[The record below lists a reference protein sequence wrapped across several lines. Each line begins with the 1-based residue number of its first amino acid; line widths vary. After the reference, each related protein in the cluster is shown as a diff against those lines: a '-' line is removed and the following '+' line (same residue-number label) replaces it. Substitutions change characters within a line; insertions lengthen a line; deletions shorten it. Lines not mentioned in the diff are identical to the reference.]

1 MGKWRFS
8 IEIVDLPIENGDFP
22 SETPAGMLSSAE
34 TSTQISS
41 QTPCNWPSHYPHRK
55 THGKTTVIWGIP
67 NKMVGLFH
75 GKSHLEMDDGWGY
88 PLVMTNP

>member
-41 QTPCNWPSHYPHRK
+41 QTPCHWPSHYPHRK
-55 THGKTTVIWGIP
+55 TIGKP
-67 NKMVGLFH
+67 MVKPQSYG
-75 GKSHLEMDDGWGY
+75 GSQIKW
-88 PLVMTNP
+88 LVYFMENPI